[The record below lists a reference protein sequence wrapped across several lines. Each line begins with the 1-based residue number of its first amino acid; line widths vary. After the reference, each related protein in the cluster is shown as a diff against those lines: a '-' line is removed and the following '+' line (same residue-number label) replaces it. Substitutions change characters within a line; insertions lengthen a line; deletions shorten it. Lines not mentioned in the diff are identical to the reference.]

1 MRRTGSIECL
11 GEPEGEKSDDGE
23 KDRRSEGGQVRAIY
37 EKHKLV
43 IWIVG
48 GLTIAGFI
56 AGLIL
61 GLWYMVLA
69 LFGFGIGAPV
79 LIHRH
84 AVIEERQA
92 QEIEAVA
99 NKADEQIKAL
109 YDEVNKKSNNIPQSA
124 EERKRALLKGLDD
137 V

>member
-1 MRRTGSIECL
+1 M
-11 GEPEGEKSDDGE
+11 GESEGEKSDDGE
-23 KDRRSEGGQVRAIY
+23 KDRRSEGGQQVRAIY
-37 EKHKLV
+37 EKHKLA

-48 GLTIAGFI
+48 GLTIAGFV

-61 GLWYMVLA
+61 GLWDMVLA

-99 NKADEQIKAL
+99 SKADEQIKAL
-109 YDEVNKKSNNIPQSA
+109 YDEVDKKSNNIPPQSA
-124 EERKRALLKGLDD
+124 EERKRALLKDLDN